1 MKQNRALEELVRNS
15 ALCGLTPL
23 VFRIVPPSVE
33 AGEGSGVGRPPAP
46 MKTKPGRDLSR
57 LVWVGTGDCQ

>member
-33 AGEGSGVGRPPAP
+33 AGEGSGAGTAP
-46 MKTKPGRDLSR
+46 SAYENKAL
-57 LVWVGTGDCQ
+57 